1 MEPRPP
7 LSPFV
12 SLIITVVIPSLV
24 LAKGGQYSSLTP
36 HQLLFIA
43 LAFPLTAGIYEFI
56 RFKKADFISVF
67 GFVSTL
73 ATGGLSLMELT
84 NFWFA
89 VKEATIPGLIGV
101 FVIATAGGTKPLVYQ
116 MIYNEKVIDVP
127 RVHTILVERQA
138 EDQFKRLM
146 KSTTMI
152 LAGSFFLS
160 SFLNFT
166 LARILLQSPSGTP
179 AFNEELGRMTALSYP
194 VIALPSMA
202 VMIFA
207 LLRLV
212 RELRKLTGLSFEE
225 ILKTEQGTV
234 HKK

>member
-1 MEPRPP
+1 MKASPP

-12 SLIITVVIPSLV
+12 SLILTVVIPSLI
-24 LAKGGQYSSLTP
+24 LAKGGQYTTLTP
-36 HQLLFIA
+36 QQLLFVA
-43 LAFPLTAGIYEFI
+43 LAFPLTAGVYEFV
-56 RFKKADFISVF
+56 RFRKTDFISIF

-84 NFWFA
+84 GFWFA

-101 FVIATAGGTKPLVYQ
+101 FVIATAGGSRPIVHQLL
-116 MIYNEKVIDVP
+116 YNEKVIDVP
-127 RVHTILVERQA
+127 RVQAILAERRA
-138 EDQFKRLM
+138 EEEFKRLM
-146 KSTTMI
+146 KSTTLI

-166 LARILLQSPSGTP
+166 LARMLLKSPAGTP
-179 AFNEELGRMTALSYP
+179 AFNEELARMTALSYP
-194 VIALPSMA
+194 VIALPSMI

-225 ILKTEQGTV
+225 IIKSDPKAAQR
-234 HKK
+234 K

>member
-1 MEPRPP
+1 MESSPP

-24 LAKGGQYSSLTP
+24 LSKGGQYTALSP
-36 HQLLFIA
+36 QQLLFVA
-43 LAFPLTAGIYEFI
+43 LAFPLVAGIYEFV
-56 RFKKADFISVF
+56 RFRKTDFISVF

-84 NFWFA
+84 GFWFA

-101 FVIATAGGTKPLVYQ
+101 FVIATAGGPTPLVHHLL
-116 MIYNEKVIDVP
+116 YNEKVIDVP
-127 RVHTILVERQA
+127 RVQSVLSERKVEEEFQ
-138 EDQFKRLM
+138 RLM
-146 KSTTMI
+146 KSTTLI

-166 LARILLQSPSGTP
+166 LARILLKSPAGTP

-194 VIALPSMA
+194 VIAFPSMA

-212 RELRKLTGLSFEE
+212 RELRRLTGLSFEE
-225 ILKTEQGTV
+225 IIKSDQGQR
-234 HKK
+234 K

>member
-1 MEPRPP
+1 M
-7 LSPFV
+7 SPFV

-24 LAKGGQYSSLTP
+24 LAKGGQYSSLSP
-36 HQLLFIA
+36 QQLLFIA
-43 LAFPLTAGIYEFI
+43 LAFPLTAGIYEFV
-56 RFKKADFISVF
+56 RFKKADFISIF

-84 NFWFA
+84 TFWFA

-101 FVIATAGGTKPLVYQ
+101 FVIATAGGSQPLVYQ
-116 MIYNEKVIDVP
+116 FLYNEKVIDVP
-127 RVHTILVERQA
+127 RVHAILVERNA
-138 EDQFKRLM
+138 EQEFKALM
-146 KSTTMI
+146 RSTTMI

-166 LARILLQSPSGTP
+166 LARILLKSPAGTP

-225 ILKTEQGTV
+225 IIKTQPAPD